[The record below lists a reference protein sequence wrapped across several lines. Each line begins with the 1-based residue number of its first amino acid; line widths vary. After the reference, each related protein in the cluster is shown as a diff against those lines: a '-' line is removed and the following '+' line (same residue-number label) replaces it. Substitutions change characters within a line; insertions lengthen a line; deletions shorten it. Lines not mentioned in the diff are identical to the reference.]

1 MVQGNIEY
9 VHVNQ
14 NDAQGPYIGGM
25 GLIQGGHVVPALC
38 ERERSDKSWEEE

>member
-38 ERERSDKSWEEE
+38 DRERSDKSWEEE